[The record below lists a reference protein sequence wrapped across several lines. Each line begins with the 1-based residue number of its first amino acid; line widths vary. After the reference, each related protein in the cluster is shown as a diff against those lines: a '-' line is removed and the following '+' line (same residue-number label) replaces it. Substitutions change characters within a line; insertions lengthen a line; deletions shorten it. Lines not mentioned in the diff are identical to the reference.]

1 MFRLS
6 EVDQPDMHHLQGRFK
21 GVRNASIS
29 YQSWL
34 PSGAVQAVLLVVHGL
49 GEHCGRY
56 MHVVDHFV
64 PSGYAVYGFDH
75 IGHGQSAGR
84 REVVE
89 HFTDYTDTL
98 QLFYELVKGWQPGKP
113 IFLLGHSMGGLILAY
128 YLLDHQ
134 PDCHGA
140 IFSAPA
146 IRSSVGI
153 PPALIMFTQLL
164 AVFVPRLG
172 VRNLVDV
179 HALSRDPQVVA
190 AYVNDP
196 LVFHGKTS
204 ARLVAELLAAMRRVT
219 TEAHRIRL
227 PLIVLQG
234 DADRL
239 VDPQGAQIFYN
250 HTSSRDKTLKIYPG
264 LYHEVFNEPERGQVL
279 QDVEAWL
286 SARLA
291 IVHTM

>member
-1 MFRLS
+1 
-6 EVDQPDMHHLQGRFK
+6 MHHLQGHFK
-21 GVRNASIS
+21 GVRNASIF
-29 YQSWL
+29 YQAWL

-56 MHVVDHFV
+56 MHVVNHFV
-64 PSGYAVYGFDH
+64 PPGYAVYGFDH
-75 IGHGQSAGR
+75 IGHGQSAGQ

-89 HFTDYTDTL
+89 RFTDYTDTL
-98 QLFYELVKGWQPGKP
+98 RLFYELVTGWQPGKP
-113 IFLLGHSMGGLILAY
+113 IFLLGHSMGGLIVAY

-134 PDCHGA
+134 SDCHGA
-140 IFSAPA
+140 VFSAPA
-146 IRSSVGI
+146 ITSSVGT
-153 PPALIMFTQLL
+153 PPAVIMFIQLL
-164 AVFVPRLG
+164 ATLVPRLG
-172 VRNLVDV
+172 VRKLVDV

-204 ARLVAELLAAMRRVT
+204 SRLVVELLAAMRRVT
-219 TEAHRIRL
+219 TEVVKIRL

-234 DADRL
+234 EADRL
-239 VDPQGAQIFYN
+239 VDPQGAQILYD
-250 HTSSRDKTLKIYPG
+250 HASSRNKTLKIYPG

-286 SARLA
+286 SARIA
-291 IVHTM
+291 IGSPEPL

>member
-1 MFRLS
+1 
-6 EVDQPDMHHLQGRFK
+6 MHHHSGRFS

-29 YQSWL
+29 YQAWL
-34 PSGAVQAVLLVVHGL
+34 PSGNIQAVLIVVHGL

-56 MHVVDHFV
+56 MHVVNHFV
-64 PSGYAVYGFDH
+64 PPGYAVYGFDH
-75 IGHGQSAGR
+75 IGHGQSVGR

-89 HFTDYTDTL
+89 RFTDYTDTL
-98 QLFYELVKGWQPGKP
+98 QLFYELVKGWQPEKP
-113 IFLLGHSMGGLILAY
+113 IFLLGHSMGGLIVTT

-134 PDCHGA
+134 DGCHGA
-140 IFSAPA
+140 IISAPA
-146 IRSSVGI
+146 IKSSERTS
-153 PPALIMFTQLL
+153 PAMIILSQTLSAFLPWM
-164 AVFVPRLG
+164 G
-172 VRNLVDV
+172 VRKLVDV

-219 TEAHRIRL
+219 IEADKIRL

-234 DADRL
+234 EADRL
-239 VDPQGAQIFYN
+239 VDPQGAQILYDRA
-250 HTSSRDKTLKIYPG
+250 SSRDKTLKIYPG

-286 SARLA
+286 SAH
-291 IVHTM
+291 ITKYDHYV